1 LLAFLASLEECR
13 WRRTHQR
20 HHLGKMLLIVEQTIS
35 YRVEQTYAFKQI
47 KDLEQ

>member
-1 LLAFLASLEECR
+1 
-13 WRRTHQR
+13 
-20 HHLGKMLLIVEQTIS
+20 MLLIVEQTIS